1 MPVKKGEKKPEFTQE
16 ERADIV
22 ERVCALYESQNAT
35 IKSCCDSIGI
45 SIASFNL
52 WCAQFSEFG
61 ERYKKAKSTAGE
73 NFFQNVLV
81 PKAMTATEKLL
92 TERPVTDEKVD
103 EVIFNGVK
111 MKAEDGTPTLKK
123 SITKTMVQPNATTA
137 IFIMKA
143 AFPDK
148 FKDVHEHTGKD
159 GGAIQ
164 FASIPLETRIAALEL
179 LEGKD
184 GK

>member
-16 ERADIV
+16 QRADIV

-61 ERYKKAKSTAGE
+61 ERYKKAKSAAGE
-73 NFFQNVLV
+73 NFFQNVLI
-81 PKAMTATEKLL
+81 PKAMTATEMLL
-92 TERPVTDEKVD
+92 MEREIEEFKDEDIVHQ
-103 EVIFNGVK
+103 GVK
-111 MKAEDGTPTLKK
+111 SKDDNGNPIRKNTVTRSKQ
-123 SITKTMVQPNATTA
+123 QPNATTA

-164 FASIPLETRIAALEL
+164 FASIPLETRIAALKL
-179 LEGKD
+179 LEGEN
-184 GK
+184 GE